1 MAVVAGGVALGL
13 VAALAATR
21 AMSSLLFGVGAAD
34 AATFV
39 AVAGLLLAVALA
51 ACALP
56 ARRAIGM
63 QPAMV
68 LRDD

>member
-1 MAVVAGGVALGL
+1 MAVVAGGVAIGL
-13 VAALAATR
+13 VAALGATR

-34 AATFV
+34 RVTFT
-39 AVAGLLLAVALA
+39 AVAGLLIGVALA

-63 QPAMV
+63 PPATV